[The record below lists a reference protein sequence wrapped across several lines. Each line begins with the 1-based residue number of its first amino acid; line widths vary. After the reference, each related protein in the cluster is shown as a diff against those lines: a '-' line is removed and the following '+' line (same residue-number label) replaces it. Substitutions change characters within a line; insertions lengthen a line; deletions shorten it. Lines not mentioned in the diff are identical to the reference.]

1 MPRQGYHHGDL
12 RDALVRATEEILA
25 ERGVEGFTL
34 REAARRA
41 NVSPAAPAHHFGSAT
56 GLLTEVAIR
65 GLNTLRDALHGCDDA
80 DPTDRLHAQGIAYVR
95 FALDNPGCFQ
105 LIFRRTMLK
114 STDPALRAAL
124 GSAHGELRAGM
135 AAYLGRPLDATGHA
149 AVTAAWSLCHGFAQ
163 LALDGKFDDAAP
175 DGLDAYVA
183 TTLPAVLSLTFPR
196 HPPRT

>member
-1 MPRQGYHHGDL
+1 MTRQAYHHGDL

-25 ERGVEGFTL
+25 ERGIEGFTL

-65 GLNTLRDALHGCDDA
+65 GLNTLRDALHACADA
-80 DPTDRLHAQGIAYVR
+80 DPTDRLHAQGVAYVR

-105 LIFRRTMLK
+105 LMFRHSMLN
-114 STDPALRAAL
+114 SSDPALSAAL
-124 GSAHGELRAGM
+124 SSAHAELQDAMAG
-135 AAYLGRPLDATGHA
+135 YLGRPLDGAGHA

-163 LALDGKFDDAAP
+163 LALDGKFGSPDD
-175 DGLDAYVA
+175 LDAYVA
-183 TTLPAVLSLTFPR
+183 STLPAILTFTFPR
-196 HPPRT
+196 QPQ